1 VRKLIKIFAVWL
13 IAVAIPVQGFAS
25 VAMMN
30 CEQSPNHHS
39 KYVAAATGHNHDQ
52 HSEHDMFNEHSHK
65 AADVSNHTSQN
76 ADQIKHSCAHCAKC
90 TSCCSGFAFQTT
102 SSSLFQQLS
111 AGEARFS
118 YNTFLFAGFI
128 ASGLERP
135 PQTYPYLSCF
145 V

>member
-1 VRKLIKIFAVWL
+1 MRKFIKIFAIWL

-25 VAMMN
+25 IAMMN

-39 KYVAAATGHNHDQ
+39 QSVANDHHHDQ
-52 HSEHDMFNEHSHK
+52 HSGHDMANQHSH
-65 AADVSNHTSQN
+65 DSVDSSDHESQSTDN
-76 ADQIKHSCAHCAKC
+76 SKHACAHCAKC

-135 PQTYPYLSCF
+135 PKPTLI
-145 V
+145 